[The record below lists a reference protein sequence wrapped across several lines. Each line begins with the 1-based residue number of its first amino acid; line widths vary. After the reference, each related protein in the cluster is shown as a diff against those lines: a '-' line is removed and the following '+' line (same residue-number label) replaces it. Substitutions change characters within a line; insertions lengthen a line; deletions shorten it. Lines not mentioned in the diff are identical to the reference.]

1 MSKEL
6 SSRFEAAV
14 ASLSSGEC
22 RDWYVLMGAFWTLS
36 AIRRGRTAEEVGSS
50 WEYGMHG
57 LGVSEGPLSEVE
69 LEELWTE
76 VLAIPVQ
83 LSNIEVLA
91 RLYGNVE
98 TDRLLGLA
106 ERLPGMVDPTMQSL
120 DGLKQL
126 VVLSTELRI
135 ADLEMPASLRLLAD
149 RFRQE
154 MADVEEELSALY
166 DSE

>member
-1 MSKEL
+1 
-6 SSRFEAAV
+6 
-14 ASLSSGEC
+14 
-22 RDWYVLMGAFWTLS
+22 
-36 AIRRGRTAEEVGSS
+36 
-50 WEYGMHG
+50 MHG